1 MRDEVLAILEE
12 VRGTEPTPEDVRA
25 AADRI
30 AGAGDAAVP
39 PLLEA
44 LAEEDEAV
52 LAVAAASLRRLASP
66 ALAQRLLGLLRSSRI
81 GDLAKALVLG
91 VLEDAGMDIHDASLV
106 GSVVDVD
113 GILREAARQGG
124 GARPSTGGNAGHS
137 PSAREGAG

>member
-1 MRDEVLAILEE
+1 MTDEVLAILDE

-30 AGAGDAAVP
+30 AGVGEAAVP

-52 LAVAAASLRRLASP
+52 LTVAAASLRRLASP
-66 ALAQRLLGLLRSSRI
+66 ALVQRLLVLLRSSRI
-81 GDLAKALVLG
+81 DDLAKALVLG

-113 GILREAARQGG
+113 GILREAARR
-124 GARPSTGGNAGHS
+124 GAAVRPPGGNGGHS
-137 PSAREGAG
+137 PPARGDAE